1 MLERRIVDLSHP
13 LDADIPMFPGLP
25 RPEIREQL
33 SREDSRSHYAG
44 GTTFV
49 VHRYLLAGN
58 SGTYLDAPFHRHAD
72 GADLCTLPLESTADL
87 PGLLLD
93 VRSRVAR
100 GERAF
105 GSDLFAGL
113 ELAGRAMLICTGWDR
128 RWGAPDYLGPNPYL
142 TGAAARAL
150 VERGAA
156 LAGIDS
162 WNIDDTGNGER
173 PVHTILLRAG
183 IPIVENLRG
192 LDQLPPSGFR
202 FTAVPLPIRGGSAVP
217 VRAHAVIAA

>member
-1 MLERRIVDLSHP
+1 MPERRVVDLSHA

-25 RPEIREQL
+25 APEIREQL
-33 SREDSRSHYAG
+33 SREDSRSHYSG
-44 GTTFV
+44 NTTFV
-49 VHRYLLAGN
+49 MHRYLLAGN

-72 GADLCTLPLESTADL
+72 GADLANLPLASTADL
-87 PGLLLD
+87 PGLLID
-93 VRSRVAR
+93 VRPRVER

-105 GSDLFAGL
+105 GDELFAGL
-113 ELAGRAMLICTGWDR
+113 ELTGRAVLVCTGWDA

-142 TGAAARAL
+142 TEAAAMTL
-150 VERGAA
+150 VERGVT
-156 LAGIDS
+156 LVGIDS
-162 WNIDDTGNGER
+162 WNIDDTGDGHR

-192 LDQLPPSGFR
+192 LDQMPVSGFR

-217 VRAHAVIAA
+217 VRAHAVIAS